1 MLAAKR
7 ILLLATTTGYQIRM
21 FGEAAGRLGVKLV
34 FATDRCDQLEDPWWD
49 GAIPVR
55 FHQERSAVE
64 AILEAAR
71 LQPFDGIVAVG
82 DRPTVVAALVAY
94 ELGLPWHPPN
104 AARVARDKRQT
115 RKWLR
120 RAGLPTPW
128 FLIARRSTP
137 VASIAPASW
146 PVVVKPTVLSGSRG
160 VIRANDAI
168 ELRRAF
174 TRVAR
179 LLDAPDVRALQDSA
193 AEDIVIEQFIEGREF
208 ALDGIVDDGRLVT
221 LAIFDK
227 PDPLDGP
234 YFEETIYVTP
244 ARVAPSTRDAI
255 ESTVVRAIQAL
266 GLQHGPV
273 HAECRVNDRGVYV
286 LEVAA
291 RPIGGLCARALQL
304 VNDEAQTI
312 GLEELILRHALG
324 ESPSRWARS
333 SDASG
338 VMMIPIPAEGIYRG
352 VKGVESAREVVGIE
366 DVQITAK
373 PDQHLVPLPEG
384 ASYLGFIFAR
394 AVAPDAVEQ
403 ALRDAHRRLA
413 FAIDRAIV
421 VNEPPTLSSVAE
433 ARGD

>member
-1 MLAAKR
+1 MQKR
-7 ILLLATTTGYQIRM
+7 VLLLATTTGYQIRM
-21 FGEAAGRLGVKLV
+21 FGEAAERLGAKLV
-34 FATDRCDQLEDPWWD
+34 FATDRCDQLDDPWWD

-55 FHQERSAVE
+55 FHQENSAVE
-64 AILEAAR
+64 AIVAAAR
-71 LQPFDGIVAVG
+71 RQPLDGIVAVG
-82 DRPTVVAALVAY
+82 DRPTVVAALAARA
-94 ELGLPWHPPN
+94 LALPWHPPN
-104 AARVARDKRQT
+104 AARLARDKRHT
-115 RKWLR
+115 RKALR
-120 RAGLPTPW
+120 SAGLKTPW
-128 FLIARRSTP
+128 FLIARRTTP
-137 VASIAPASW
+137 VASLAPASW

-160 VIRANDAI
+160 VIRANDMI

-193 AEDIVIEQFIEGREF
+193 SDDIVIEQFIEGREY
-208 ALDGIVDDGRLVT
+208 ALDGIVDNGQLRT

-234 YFEETIYVTP
+234 YFEETLYVTP
-244 ARVAPSTRDAI
+244 ARVGSTTRDAI
-255 ESTVVRAIQAL
+255 ESAIARAIHAL

-291 RPIGGLCARALQL
+291 RPIGGLCARALRL
-304 VNDEAQTI
+304 INNEAQTI

-333 SDASG
+333 AGASG

-352 VKGVESAREVVGIE
+352 VEGIESAREVGGID

-394 AVAPDAVEQ
+394 ADTPDAVEQ
-403 ALRDAHRRLA
+403 ALRDAHRRLR
-413 FAIDRAIV
+413 FTVDRAIV
-421 VNEPPTLSSVAE
+421 VNERQTLSSFAE

>member
-1 MLAAKR
+1 MLGGKR

-82 DRPTVVAALVAY
+82 DRPTVVAALVARAL
-94 ELGLPWHPPN
+94 ELPWHPPN

-120 RAGLPTPW
+120 SAGLPTPW

-168 ELRRAF
+168 EFRRAF

-193 AEDIVIEQFIEGREF
+193 ADDIVIEQFIQGREY

-227 PDPLDGP
+227 PDPLDCP
-234 YFEETIYVTP
+234 
-244 ARVAPSTRDAI
+244 
-255 ESTVVRAIQAL
+255 
-266 GLQHGPV
+266 
-273 HAECRVNDRGVYV
+273 
-286 LEVAA
+286 
-291 RPIGGLCARALQL
+291 
-304 VNDEAQTI
+304 
-312 GLEELILRHALG
+312 
-324 ESPSRWARS
+324 
-333 SDASG
+333 
-338 VMMIPIPAEGIYRG
+338 
-352 VKGVESAREVVGIE
+352 
-366 DVQITAK
+366 
-373 PDQHLVPLPEG
+373 
-384 ASYLGFIFAR
+384 
-394 AVAPDAVEQ
+394 
-403 ALRDAHRRLA
+403 
-413 FAIDRAIV
+413 
-421 VNEPPTLSSVAE
+421 
-433 ARGD
+433 

>member
-1 MLAAKR
+1 
-7 ILLLATTTGYQIRM
+7 
-21 FGEAAGRLGVKLV
+21 
-34 FATDRCDQLEDPWWD
+34 
-49 GAIPVR
+49 
-55 FHQERSAVE
+55 
-64 AILEAAR
+64 
-71 LQPFDGIVAVG
+71 
-82 DRPTVVAALVAY
+82 
-94 ELGLPWHPPN
+94 
-104 AARVARDKRQT
+104 
-115 RKWLR
+115 
-120 RAGLPTPW
+120 
-128 FLIARRSTP
+128 
-137 VASIAPASW
+137 
-146 PVVVKPTVLSGSRG
+146 VVKPTVLSGSRG

-179 LLDAPDVRALQDSA
+179 LLDAPDVRALQDA
-193 AEDIVIEQFIEGREF
+193 AADDIVIEQFIQGREY

-244 ARVAPSTRDAI
+244 ARVAPLTRDAI
-255 ESTVVRAIQAL
+255 ESAVVRAIQAL

-273 HAECRVNDRGVYV
+273 HAECRVNDHGVYV

-324 ESPSRWARS
+324 ESPSRWVRS

-394 AVAPDAVEQ
+394 AAAPDAVEQ